1 MEKSN
6 WRNFDI
12 PLLIGVLT
20 IALFGVMMVYSATH
34 TDPVLAPLNMYL
46 KQLGIGVGLG
56 MVLLF
61 IMASLDYHLFESITL
76 LVYLLCLGLLGI
88 VRFFGDTTLGAT
100 RWIDL
105 GFTDLQPS
113 EIAKLLMILV
123 LARFFAI
130 NQYRIRKLPVF
141 TFSLLTA
148 APAMLLVFL
157 QPDLGT
163 TMVLIAIWVCMA
175 WAAGSDPLHVFGLI
189 FIVVPLVLLVWF
201 APDLT
206 GGNVKIF
213 QPYQYDRLH
222 SFIDPNFANPDERRN
237 LEVSNRAVVGGGVTG
252 QGYAN
257 GTQNTLNYLSIR
269 HTDFIFS
276 VIAEEFGFIG
286 SVALMVLLSLML
298 LRIVHIAQK
307 SLDTFGRM
315 ICIGV
320 LTMLFFQMFINI
332 GMNVGIFP
340 VTGIPLPLI
349 SNGNSA
355 MWTTFIA
362 LGIVE
367 SVAMRQRRDV
377 TWYYRSGP
385 ALE

>member
-1 MEKSN
+1 MEKSL

-12 PLLIGVLT
+12 PLLISVLA
-20 IALFGVMMVYSATH
+20 IALFGVMMVFSATH
-34 TDPVLAPLNMYL
+34 TDPALAPLNL
-46 KQLGIGVGLG
+46 HIKQLGVGVGLG
-56 MVLLF
+56 IVLMF
-61 IMASLDYHLFESITL
+61 IMAGLDYHLFESITL

-88 VRFFGDTTLGAT
+88 VRFFGSTTLGAT

-123 LARFFAI
+123 LARFFAT
-130 NQYRIRKLPVF
+130 NQHRIRKLPVF

-148 APAMLLVFL
+148 TPAILLVFL

-163 TMVLIAIWVCMA
+163 TMVLVAIWVCMA

-189 FIVVPLVLLVWF
+189 FIAVPLMLLVWF

-222 SFIDPNFANPDERRN
+222 SFVDPNFANPDERRN
-237 LEVSNRAVVGGGVTG
+237 LEVSNKAVVGGGLSG
-252 QGYAN
+252 QGYTN

-367 SVAMRQRRDV
+367 SVAMRHQRDV

-385 ALE
+385 AIE